1 MNSFD
6 SDHLRT
12 FLAVAD
18 SGSMTIGAARI
29 FRSQS
34 AASQQIRRLEDTL
47 GSPVFTRHGRGVALT
62 SVGER
67 LLPVAREVTARLDQ
81 TLRALTS
88 DDLSGRLRLGIPD
101 DHEPDTLT
109 RIIAEFAQ
117 SHPSVELEIT
127 CDLSARF
134 PKALQTGALDLA
146 VYEVEEVPDPA
157 DVLWRDPT
165 HWVMSRHHDL
175 ITRPVLPVALFDR
188 DCWWRAAALS
198 ALTDMGRAY
207 RIILTSQSVAGV
219 TAAVEAGVAIALL
232 GSGALCDRIKAL
244 GPDQGFPEMPLS
256 HLVIGSSDGPDTAAR
271 QSMIRAIRHSFSHRG
286 YAA

>member
-1 MNSFD
+1 MDHLD

-34 AASQQIRRLEDTL
+34 AASQQIKRLEQTL
-47 GSPVFTRHGRGVALT
+47 GSAVFSRHGRGVALT

-67 LLPVAREVTARLDQ
+67 LLPVAREVTTRLDQ
-81 TLRALTS
+81 TLRHLTH
-88 DDLSGRLRLGIPD
+88 DDLSGKLRLGIPD
-101 DHEPDTLT
+101 DHSPNTLT

-146 VYEVEEVPDPA
+146 VYEVEKAQNPEDI
-157 DVLWRDPT
+157 LWRDPT

-175 ITRPVLPVALFDR
+175 TTQPVLPVALFDR

-198 ALTDMGRAY
+198 ALADTGRAF
-207 RIILTSQSVAGV
+207 RIILTSQSVAGIK
-219 TAAVEAGVAIALL
+219 AAVEAGVAIALL
-232 GSGALCDRIKAL
+232 GSAVLSQRIKAL
-244 GPDQGFPEMPLS
+244 GPDQGFPEMPVS
-256 HLVIGSSDGPDTAAR
+256 QLVIGTSDGPDTRAR
-271 QSMIRAIRHSFSHRG
+271 QTMIQAIRHSFRER
-286 YAA
+286 